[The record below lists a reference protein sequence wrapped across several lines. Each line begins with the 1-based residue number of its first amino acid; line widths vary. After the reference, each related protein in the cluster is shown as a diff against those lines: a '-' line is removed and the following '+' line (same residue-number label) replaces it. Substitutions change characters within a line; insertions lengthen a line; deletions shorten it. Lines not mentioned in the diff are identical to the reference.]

1 MVRSPDTR
9 LLHPPLLALT
19 TTAATAESLPQLL
32 SELSAFALAIGFSPL
47 HIALLLLLLL
57 GPNPLRRGG
66 LLVLAWIV
74 TAALTMTLLL
84 TVGHGLLLSMDKGSS
99 HRTGLDLLAAGAL
112 LALGLKE
119 LLSSREESGQAP
131 AWAAQ
136 LDRFCA
142 MALPPLLGISALL
155 EVASPD
161 DLFLFAK
168 SAGSLLSAHLA
179 RLQELLITLGFS
191 LLSAVLLLFP
201 LLAVVL
207 LGQERVLPTLQRG
220 KQWLLARGDALVGV
234 MGIAVAL
241 YLGWQGIQGLR
252 LG

>member
-1 MVRSPDTR
+1 MLFPS
-9 LLHPPLLALT
+9 LALIFS
-19 TTAATAESLPQLL
+19 AVSHAVPLGG
-32 SELSAFALAIGFSPL
+32 LSAELGGLALAIGFSPL

-66 LLVLAWIV
+66 LLVLVWVA
-74 TAALTMTLLL
+74 TAALALTLLL
-84 TVGHGLLLSMDKGSS
+84 TVGHGLLLSMDRGSS

-112 LALGLKE
+112 LGLGLKE
-119 LLSSREESGQAP
+119 LLTSREEQGQPP

-142 MALPPLLGISALL
+142 MALPPLLAISALL

-168 SAGSLLSAHLA
+168 SAGSLLSAHLD
-179 RLQELLITLGFS
+179 RLQEVLFTLGFS
-191 LLSAVLLLFP
+191 LLSAALLLVP

-207 LGQERVLPTLQRG
+207 LGQERVLPLLQRG
-220 KQWLLARGDALVGV
+220 KQWLLQRGDALVGV

-241 YLGWQGIQGLR
+241 YLGWQGIDGLR
-252 LG
+252 MG

>member
-1 MVRSPDTR
+1 MLLFPSLLLAAAPAALSPAVPLTR
-9 LLHPPLLALT
+9 LLP
-19 TTAATAESLPQLL
+19 
-32 SELSAFALAIGFSPL
+32 ELGGLALAIGFSPL

-66 LLVLAWIV
+66 LLVLAWV
-74 TAALTMTLLL
+74 VAAAMTLTLLL
-84 TVGHGLLLSMDKGSS
+84 TVGHGLLLTMDKGTS

-112 LALGLKE
+112 LGLGLKE
-119 LLSSREESGQAP
+119 LLTSREEQGQPP

-155 EVASPD
+155 EVAAPD

-168 SAGSLLSAHLA
+168 SAGSLLAAHLPRFEEVLVTA
-179 RLQELLITLGFS
+179 GFS
-191 LLSAVLLLFP
+191 LVSAALLLVP

-207 LGQERVLPTLQRG
+207 LGQERVLPLLQRG
-220 KQWLLARGDALVGV
+220 KDWLLQRGDALVGL

-241 YLGWQGIQGLR
+241 YLGWQGIDGLR
-252 LG
+252 LS

>member
-1 MVRSPDTR
+1 MND
-9 LLHPPLLALT
+9 PLA
-19 TTAATAESLPQLL
+19 LL
-32 SELSAFALAIGFSPL
+32 SELGGLALAIGFSPL

-74 TAALTMTLLL
+74 TAAVAMTLLL
-84 TVGHGLLLSMDKGSS
+84 TVGHGLLLSMDKGTS

-112 LALGLKE
+112 LGLGLKE
-119 LLSSREESGQAP
+119 LLTSREQQGTPP

-142 MALPPLLGISALL
+142 MALLPLLAISAAL

-161 DLFLFAK
+161 DLFLFTK
-168 SAGSLLSAHLA
+168 SASTLLAAHLS
-179 RLQELLITLGFS
+179 RLSELLLTLGFS
-191 LLSAVLLLFP
+191 LASAVLLLVP
-201 LLAVVL
+201 LLAVLL
-207 LGQERVLPTLQRG
+207 LGQQRVLPVLQSG
-220 KQWLLARGDALVGV
+220 KQWLLDRGDALVGL
-234 MGIAVAL
+234 MGLAVAV
-241 YLGWQGIQGLR
+241 YLGWQGIEGLR